1 MKRYS
6 HQQIEALL
14 DKFMDGQTS
23 VEEEAQLADYFR
35 SADVPAEWE
44 DYRVMFDYFDSGM
57 EGDLAPVEQLRPTL
71 TRLMGQRWWGLA
83 AAACLTAAIVA
94 TALLHQPTTTTVPD
108 TPPVASNES
117 TPIGETQDFASLQ
130 TAPTQSEETEQSPET
145 SITRPVETQHIASP
159 SRPTRSIRPIRSN
172 RSLQAENKK
181 LAQENARLQRELA
194 DLKRRAFIIDLEAN
208 GFRAVQDE
216 DGTIVLIDLE
226 QELENELNN
235 HLNNQPTT
243 NNIPA
248 L

>member
-14 DKFMDGQTS
+14 DKFMDGQTT

-35 SADVPAEWE
+35 SADVPTEWE

-57 EGDLAPVEQLRPTL
+57 GDGLVPVERPRPTL
-71 TRLMGQRWWGLA
+71 TRLMGRRWWGIA
-83 AAACLTAAIVA
+83 AAACITAAIVA
-94 TALLHQPTTTTVPD
+94 TAMLHHPTTTTQPEIAEVVTAGKQKP
-108 TPPVASNES
+108 A
-117 TPIGETQDFASLQ
+117 TPIVETQDD
-130 TAPTQSEETEQSPET
+130 APILAPATIS
-145 SITRPVETQHIASP
+145 VETPRLASGTTSVKAASKRSP
-159 SRPTRSIRPIRSN
+159 STRN
-172 RSLQAENKK
+172 LQAENKR
-181 LAQENARLQRELA
+181 LAEENARLQRELA

-216 DGTIVLIDLE
+216 DGNIVLIDLE

-235 HLNNQPTT
+235 HLNNQPAT
-243 NNIPA
+243 NIPA

>member
-14 DKFMDGQTS
+14 NKFMDGQTT
-23 VEEEAQLADYFR
+23 VEEEARLADYFR

-44 DYRVMFDYFDSGM
+44 DYRAMFDYFDSGM
-57 EGDLAPVEQLRPTL
+57 TQPVASSKPRRNWWWTTGAAAAAVAAIIAVTTVVNRPTSTTTTTAEPPAIASTDSTSNKGTQDLAPVKMTELASQTPT
-71 TRLMGQRWWGLA
+71 
-83 AAACLTAAIVA
+83 
-94 TALLHQPTTTTVPD
+94 
-108 TPPVASNES
+108 
-117 TPIGETQDFASLQ
+117 
-130 TAPTQSEETEQSPET
+130 
-145 SITRPVETQHIASP
+145 TRPVEMRHIAS
-159 SRPTRSIRPIRSN
+159 RKTKRSSTPKGQRR
-172 RSLQAENKK
+172 LQAENAQ
-181 LAQENARLQRELA
+181 LAQENERLQRELA

-216 DGTIVLIDLE
+216 DGSIVLIDLE

-243 NNIPA
+243 NIPA

>member
-6 HQQIEALL
+6 QQQIEALL
-14 DKFMDGQTS
+14 DKFMDGQTT

-35 SADVPAEWE
+35 SGDVPTEWE
-44 DYRVMFDYFDSGM
+44 DYRAMFDYFDSGM
-57 EGDLAPVEQLRPTL
+57 KGDLAPVEQPRPKL
-71 TRLMGQRWWGLA
+71 TRLMGRRWGIA
-83 AAACLTAAIVA
+83 AAAYITAAVVA
-94 TALLHQPTTTTVPD
+94 TVVLHSPTTTVPE
-108 TPPVASNES
+108 TPPIASSEAQDQA
-117 TPIGETQDFASLQ
+117 TPIGETQDVASLH
-130 TAPTQSEETEQSPET
+130 ETEPSPET
-145 SITRPVETQHIASP
+145 SITRPVETQDLASH
-159 SRPTRSIRPIRSN
+159 SRPARPIRST
-172 RSLQAENKK
+172 RRLQAENAK

-216 DGTIVLIDLE
+216 DGSIVLIDLE

-235 HLNNQPTT
+235 HLNNQTTT

>member
-14 DKFMDGQTS
+14 DKFMDGQTT
-23 VEEEAQLADYFR
+23 VEEEALLADYFR

-44 DYRVMFDYFDSGM
+44 DYRVMFDYFDNGM
-57 EGDLAPVEQLRPTL
+57 TQPVASPKPRRSWWWTMGAAAAAVAAIIAVMTVVNRPTSTTTTTAEPPAIASTDSTSNKEMQDLAPVQMTELASQTPT
-71 TRLMGQRWWGLA
+71 
-83 AAACLTAAIVA
+83 
-94 TALLHQPTTTTVPD
+94 
-108 TPPVASNES
+108 
-117 TPIGETQDFASLQ
+117 
-130 TAPTQSEETEQSPET
+130 
-145 SITRPVETQHIASP
+145 TRPVEMRHIAS
-159 SRPTRSIRPIRSN
+159 RKAKRANAHKNQRN
-172 RSLQAENKK
+172 LQAEYAK
-181 LAQENARLQRELA
+181 LAQENERLQRELA

-216 DGTIVLIDLE
+216 DGSIVLIDLE

-243 NNIPA
+243 NIPA

>member
-14 DKFMDGQTS
+14 NKFMDGQTT

-44 DYRVMFDYFDSGM
+44 DYRAMFDYFDRGM
-57 EGDLAPVEQLRPTL
+57 KDGLVPVEQSRPTL
-71 TRLMGQRWWGLA
+71 TRQMGRRWWGIA
-83 AAACLTAAIVA
+83 AAACITAAIVA
-94 TALLHQPTTTTVPD
+94 TVVLHQPESTTTVPD
-108 TPPVASNES
+108 TPPIASNENP
-117 TPIGETQDFASLQ
+117 PIGETQDFASLQ
-130 TAPTQSEETEQSPET
+130 TTEPSPET
-145 SITRPVETQHIASP
+145 SITQPVETQNLASRAAKRK
-159 SRPTRSIRPIRSN
+159 SAHKDQRR
-172 RSLQAENKK
+172 LQAENAK

-216 DGTIVLIDLE
+216 DGSIVLIDLE

-235 HLNNQPTT
+235 QLNNQPTT
-243 NNIPA
+243 NIPA